1 MKFMVQ
7 LAIVGGSIKMSYTQ
21 LNDLFCKCDNKEGM
35 GELNIKTG
43 EYICLRC
50 NSVLNKI
57 KKGCCGDESTHLE
70 N

>member
-1 MKFMVQ
+1 
-7 LAIVGGSIKMSYTQ
+7 MSYTQ